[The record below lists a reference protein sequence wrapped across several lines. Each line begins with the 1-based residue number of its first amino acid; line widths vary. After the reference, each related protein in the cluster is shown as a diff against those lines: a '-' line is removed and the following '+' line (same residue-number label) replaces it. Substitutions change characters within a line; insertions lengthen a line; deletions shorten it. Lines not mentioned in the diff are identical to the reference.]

1 MTGVFGLPSLLS
13 IAKTQRLPAIKSR
26 LACGSSDLL
35 VACGGYVSAEALSM
49 TASATA
55 KRGPYRLLVAL
66 MLASFFSFADRNIFN
81 LLVPAIEHDLGISD
95 TQISLLQ
102 GLAFALFYSVM
113 AIPFG
118 WAVDRVSRRNLI
130 IAGMTTWCSA
140 TVLCGLADSFAE
152 MFVARMLV
160 GLGEATLIPAGVSM
174 IADSFPAERR
184 GRMLGF
190 FTAALMTGSGA
201 AQIFGGFILQVFD
214 ETAPLSVPLLGDI
227 EVWQAAF
234 LSVGLPGFL
243 VVAFLF
249 TVHEPERGRAPDAPF
264 HLRCS
269 QPISFFQ
276 HVWQHKA
283 TFIYVF
289 GAYAA
294 YTYVSFGTL
303 SWGATLF
310 IRNYGLTSGET
321 GVLMGTIALVGGA
334 AGTIIGGMLGDFW
347 TANGAVGLR
356 FRLPLIW
363 AFSILPVSLGYTLS
377 DSVVIAAG
385 AYFVMFFIQSICYG
399 SATAVIQ
406 DCTPSQWRGLST
418 AVWYLV
424 TGLAGYTL
432 GPVVTALLTDHV
444 FYDQAA
450 LPYSILFMAI
460 PGVILTIVLTLLGLR
475 PFERTRAEV
484 MRAERLI

>member
-1 MTGVFGLPSLLS
+1 MTTEVLT
-13 IAKTQRLPAIKSR
+13 AT
-26 LACGSSDLL
+26 
-35 VACGGYVSAEALSM
+35 VSVS
-49 TASATA
+49 A
-55 KRGPYRLLVAL
+55 KRGPYRLLSAL

-81 LLVPAIEHDLGISD
+81 LLVPTIEHDLGVSD

-113 AIPFG
+113 AVPFG
-118 WAVDRVSRRNLI
+118 WAVDRINRRNLI

-140 TVLCGLADSFAE
+140 TVLCGLADTFGELFA
-152 MFVARMLV
+152 ARMLV

-201 AQIFGGFILQVFD
+201 AQIFGGFILQSFD
-214 ETAPLSVPLLGDI
+214 ETALVQVPLLGKI

-234 LSVGLPGFL
+234 LCVGLPGFL

-249 TVHEPERGRAPDAPF
+249 TVQEPGRHRAADLQYR
-264 HLRCS
+264 LRS
-269 QPISFFQ
+269 SRQISFFQ
-276 HVWQHKA
+276 HVWLHKT

-310 IRNYGLTSGET
+310 IRNYGLAAGET
-321 GVLMGTIALVGGA
+321 GILMGAIALVGGA

-377 DSVVIAAG
+377 DSVVIAALS
-385 AYFVMFFIQSICYG
+385 YFVMFFIQSICYG

-406 DCTPSQWRGLST
+406 DCTPPQWRGLST

-424 TGLAGYTL
+424 TGLAGYSL
-432 GPVVTALLTDHV
+432 GPTVTALLTDRV

-460 PGVILTIVLTLLGLR
+460 PGVIVTIVFTLLGLR

-484 MRAERLI
+484 MRGNDWLSFKRSMADHRAGPLD